1 MIAVLEFGSAPAKK
15 RCVMQVTHIGFVRGK
30 IRMNAFPASFVRG
43 PRKETRQAAPNST
56 MPKVMR
62 AVLRLK
68 ITGTRS
74 ER

>member
-1 MIAVLEFGSAPAKK
+1 MRNASDAYWICE
-15 RCVMQVTHIGFVRGK
+15 GK
-30 IRMNAFPASFVRG
+30 TFKVNAFPASFVRG

-56 MPKVMR
+56 MPRVMP

-68 ITGTRS
+68 ITDTRS